1 MGLSVAMLSS
11 KLPKVIWLRG
21 IPVMCCIVKFTK
33 IKFYNAKFFD
43 IFGDNVCEF
52 FHRLTLAPILERQT
66 VMTECEIIKAIS
78 KVEGIGV
85 MTVNERLYVCG
96 LIDEFDNA
104 LFNDKD
110 KAKRILELLSVDKP

>member
-1 MGLSVAMLSS
+1 MALNSATSQITG
-11 KLPKVIWLRG
+11 
-21 IPVMCCIVKFTK
+21 
-33 IKFYNAKFFD
+33 
-43 IFGDNVCEF
+43 
-52 FHRLTLAPILERQT
+52 TLAPILERQT

-110 KAKRILELLSVDKP
+110 KAKRILELLSVDKPSIDKIVK